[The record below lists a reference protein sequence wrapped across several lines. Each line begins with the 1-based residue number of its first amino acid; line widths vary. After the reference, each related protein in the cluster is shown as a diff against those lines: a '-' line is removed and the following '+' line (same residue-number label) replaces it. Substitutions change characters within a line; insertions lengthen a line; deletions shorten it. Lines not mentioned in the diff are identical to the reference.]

1 MTEKTVS
8 RGERND
14 ALVKQFRSGLTRVS
28 GVLVPDVEMYG
39 PDAVE
44 FVARQEEAI
53 DEEIER
59 FRDLL
64 ESTGEVAA

>member
-1 MTEKTVS
+1 MTGKTVS

-44 FVARQEEAI
+44 FVHRQEEAI

-59 FRDLL
+59 FCDLL
-64 ESTGEVAA
+64 QRMGEVAA

>member
-1 MTEKTVS
+1 MTGKTVS

-28 GVLVPDVEMYG
+28 GVLVPDFEMYG

-44 FVARQEEAI
+44 LVHRQEEAI
-53 DEEIER
+53 DEELER

-64 ESTGEVAA
+64 KSTGEVAA

>member
-28 GVLVPDVEMYG
+28 GVLVPDFEMYG

-44 FVARQEEAI
+44 VVHRQEEAI
-53 DEEIER
+53 DEELER

-64 ESTGEVAA
+64 KSTGEVAA

>member
-1 MTEKTVS
+1 MEEKTVS

-44 FVARQEEAI
+44 FVHRQEEAI
-53 DEEIER
+53 DEELER

-64 ESTGEVAA
+64 KSTGEVAA